1 MEEIL
6 NFNLNARPGIRTIH
20 ILSTACIVLLV
31 SACTGLQNGSPTPSS
46 AAKPTEGPATPTAS
60 FEAAKIVS
68 VTILPDVSEIK
79 VGDTVEFRTEVQ
91 LSPGVPSP
99 GPPPFWQI
107 DNAAVATVTP
117 DGSVTPLA
125 PGQVTLSVSF
135 RGTSATRMLRIIS
148 ETAQTTNPPKP
159 SVGPA
164 TPTAIVPTAKIIS
177 VTILPE
183 VSEIKVGDVV
193 EFRMEVQL
201 SPGVPGPG
209 PPPFWQ
215 IDNPAVAAVTAG
227 GTLTA
232 LAPGEVTLSVRFRG
246 ASTTRILGLIP

>member
-1 MEEIL
+1 M
-6 NFNLNARPGIRTIH
+6 RTIH

-60 FEAAKIVS
+60 F
-68 VTILPDVSEIK
+68 
-79 VGDTVEFRTEVQ
+79 
-91 LSPGVPSP
+91 
-99 GPPPFWQI
+99 
-107 DNAAVATVTP
+107 
-117 DGSVTPLA
+117 
-125 PGQVTLSVSF
+125 
-135 RGTSATRMLRIIS
+135 
-148 ETAQTTNPPKP
+148 
-159 SVGPA
+159 
-164 TPTAIVPTAKIIS
+164 PTAKIIS

-246 ASTTRILGLIP
+246 ASTARILRLIP